1 MSKGKKIIFGVLSLL
16 AVISVGGTVFLTK
29 LGLDL
34 KDSIESTHVEPERKH
49 KSKERVIEATKPFSI
64 LLMGIDA
71 GGVNREDSGK
81 WQARADS
88 TMLVVVNPKNK
99 QTTVLSIS
107 RDLLVKLEGPSSNKH
122 TGESDK
128 LGHMFAFGGPGMS
141 MDTVSALLDIPI
153 NYYVALN
160 MNGLSELVNALGG
173 LKVDANFG
181 TFNGEPLT
189 EVMVPDELATLKSM
203 VKSDEVLSA
212 VEAAQNGYESIA
224 GIFQKIKAGK
234 QKMDGRTALNYARYR
249 HGDEG
254 EVGRQKRQREIIQLI
269 LNRLISINSLCK
281 YEKILDVMKDNMKTN
296 LTWKNMVD
304 IQKSYSSS
312 TLKNVL
318 PLQLQGE
325 AYNPTGEGY
334 YQLVSKELLLKAQNY
349 MCSQMDLPESIQI
362 KGSNLRNTY
371 EKITGKKGSENFFL
385 GTPDEKEETTK
396 STGTS
401 DHS

>member
-1 MSKGKKIIFGVLSLL
+1 MSKSKKIIFGIFSLL
-16 AVISVGGTVFLTK
+16 AVVSVGGTVFFIK
-29 LGLDL
+29 LGFDL

-49 KSKERVIEATKPFSI
+49 KSKERIIEATKPFSI

-88 TMLVVVNPKNK
+88 TMLVVINPKNR

-107 RDLLVKLEGPSSNKH
+107 RDLLVKLEGPNNNKH

-141 MDTVSALLDIPI
+141 MDTVSALLDTPVNSYI
-153 NYYVALN
+153 ALN

-173 LKVDANFG
+173 LKIDANFG
-181 TFNGEPLT
+181 TLNGETLT

-203 VKSDEVLSA
+203 VPSDEVLSA

-254 EVGRQKRQREIIQLI
+254 EVGRQKRQREVIQLI
-269 LNRLISINSLCK
+269 LNKLLSIKSLCK

-296 LTWKNMVD
+296 LTWDHMVD
-304 IQKSYSSS
+304 IQKSYKPS

-325 AYNPTGEGY
+325 AYNPTGEDY
-334 YQLVSKELLLKAQNY
+334 YQLVPKELLLKAQNY
-349 MCSQMDLPESIQI
+349 MRSQMDLPENIQI
-362 KGSNLRNTY
+362 KGSNLRNTF
-371 EKITGKKGSENFFL
+371 ENITGKKGLENFSL
-385 GTPDEKEETTK
+385 GTPDEKKETAN
-396 STGTS
+396 SIGAS
-401 DHS
+401 DH